1 MNQKVF
7 RSGHSLAVVV
17 PATFVRDIAVK
28 AGDTVKVTANE
39 RLGRLTYTFQNI
51 TQLPLEFKHR

>member
-1 MNQKVF
+1 MKQKVF

-28 AGDTVKVTANE
+28 AGDSVKATVNE
-39 RLGRLTYTFQNI
+39 RLGRLTYTFKNI
-51 TQLPLEFKHR
+51 TQLPLEFKPR